1 MSNKIL
7 QPSLSF
13 QLISKYRAEL
23 MGLAILGVLWGH
35 MMNETWQPVLFAQLA
50 RLIHTA
56 GFIFLSGFGLYY
68 AFQKNSSVS
77 AFYKKRLTRIFLPF
91 AMITYWFF
99 IIAFAC
105 GEDSGLQ
112 FITNLTAT
120 SFWFY
125 GEAHS
130 WAMWYVSAT
139 ILLYLL
145 FPLLYHILFKGN
157 RPIYGL
163 LGIGVLY
170 AVSLFAIARYCPE
183 YWMNT
188 RIFWARFIMFP
199 LGIFTGY
206 LSVNARQVSFLQ
218 IGLYFAICILLAA
231 LAKIAIDDEIYS
243 VTRTLIG
250 LPFMTLLLHL
260 CSRWNWVQRGIL
272 RPLQFLGVH
281 SYELYLMHVTVFYL
295 CRNIIGMDSAISM
308 AVGIVLALLLCKPVH
323 VGIQQIMNKM

>member
-7 QPSLSF
+7 QSSLPI
-13 QLISKYRAEL
+13 QLISRYRAEL
-23 MGLAILGVLWGH
+23 MGLAIFGVLWGH
-35 MMNETWQPVLFAQLA
+35 MMNETYQPVLFSQLA

-68 AFQKNSSVS
+68 AFQKNSSIS
-77 AFYKKRLTRIFLPF
+77 AFYKKRLTRILLPF
-91 AMITYWFF
+91 VLITYWFF
-99 IIAFAC
+99 IVAFVC
-105 GEDSGLQ
+105 KEDTWLQ

-139 ILLYLL
+139 IVLYIL
-145 FPLLYHILFKGN
+145 FPLLYYILFRFKK
-157 RPIYGL
+157 PIYGL
-163 LGIGVLY
+163 VVISVLY
-170 AVSLFAIARYCPE
+170 VVMLFTIAHLAPN

-206 LSVNARQVSFLQ
+206 LSANARQVSFLQ

-250 LPFMTLLLHL
+250 LPFMTLLLHI
-260 CSRWNWVQRGIL
+260 CSRWNWAQKGIL
-272 RPLQFLGVH
+272 KPLQFLGIH
-281 SYELYLMHVTVFYL
+281 SYEIYLMHVMVFYL
-295 CRNIIGMDSAISM
+295 CRNIIGINSAISM
-308 AVGIVLALLLCKPVH
+308 VVGIVLALLLCKPIH
-323 VGIQQIMNKM
+323 TGIQQIMNKI